1 MSGKKNTPTKKGADQ
16 STVDEAAQVAVVRQI
31 AVPTTKEEVPAT
43 LALLREQ
50 LEALTQNLP
59 EEKEDLVYDGPGG
72 RHVIKDVKSIST
84 LVEIHSAIKAR
95 FKAFQESAEELE
107 IKEEIVEF
115 KISGKTLSYWT
126 KALKGAIFILKNK
139 TKIEDLKAT
148 IKDLEEF
155 ESEDEK
161 LRKKM
166 AAAMDRANRKL
177 S

>member
-1 MSGKKNTPTKKGADQ
+1 MAKKETTPKTQPESTGAELIVTKH
-16 STVDEAAQVAVVRQI
+16 I
-31 AVPTTKEEVPAT
+31 PVPTTKDQVPET
-43 LALLREQ
+43 LAALREQ

-72 RHVIKDVKSIST
+72 RHVIKDVKSLTT
-84 LVEIHSAIKAR
+84 LTEIHSAVKAR
-95 FKAFQESAEELE
+95 TTAFADSAKELGFE
-107 IKEEIVEF
+107 GDIVEF
-115 KISGKTLSYWT
+115 KISGKTLPQWT
-126 KALKGAIFILKNK
+126 KALKAAGFVLKNK

-155 ESEDEK
+155 ESEDDK

-166 AAAMDRANRKL
+166 AAAMERANRKL